1 MKDMV
6 QIFRFQSLCS
16 LASDGIKGVGKMDR
30 RKKTAER
37 NVRYNKKHV
46 AIAAGA
52 GIGIIIVLV
61 LLILLIR
68 FLFMG
73 EKDVKEVSSA
83 QSITGVEVLDEN
95 IREEEGEN
103 AGNKEALESI
113 GEEAEESKEAKAGGS
128 GDDMQIAAEVAE
140 MDDEEDPQEAE
151 SMNEDGAGAQ
161 SDISAAIK
169 GANETGDISYGIDVA
184 KWQGTIDWKKV
195 AQSGVEFAII
205 RVGYRTQK
213 TGIIMEDPLAKYNM
227 QQAKEAGLKLGAYF
241 FSTAVTEQEA
251 KEEAAWV
258 TSFIA
263 QYPVTYPV
271 VYNCEGFQSSESRQ
285 YGLTKSARTD
295 MAVAFLDYVQGKGYT
310 PMFYAAKNEME
321 GNALWDTDRLAEKY
335 KIWVS
340 QYPDAPYPQTA
351 ASSYSG
357 THHMWQYTSQGTVP
371 GIGKGVDMNVAYFSY
386 SQTAEAMDDTPYE
399 AVEADPE
406 ALLTMTEVN
415 EQVTAK
421 IETNLRSVPSTAS
434 DDTIIGKLKNGEVV
448 TRTATSA
455 SGWSRLEYN
464 GQRAYAVSSYLTT
477 ELDYQAPET
486 AAGSQPASIY
496 QPVNETVTAKN
507 VTNLRSTASSA
518 SDDTIVAVLRN
529 GETVTR
535 TGIGSNGWS
544 QIDYNGQTLY
554 AISSYLTTE
563 LGYVQ
568 TAKDTS
574 IYTDV
579 NEQVTPKIECNLR
592 TEPSTEND
600 GTVVATIRN
609 GDVVTRTGVN
619 ESTGWSRLDYN
630 GQTVYAVS
638 SYLTSAQ

>member
-1 MKDMV
+1 
-6 QIFRFQSLCS
+6 
-16 LASDGIKGVGKMDR
+16 MDR
-30 RKKTAER
+30 RKKDTQRET
-37 NVRYNKKHV
+37 RYNKKHI
-46 AIAAGA
+46 AIVAGA

-61 LLILLIR
+61 LVILLIKSL
-68 FLFMG
+68 LFG

-83 QSITGVEVLDEN
+83 QSITGVEVLDESTGAG
-95 IREEEGEN
+95 EETGEATEGEPAEN
-103 AGNKEALESI
+103 EGDSESI
-113 GEEAEESKEAKAGGS
+113 GHEPEGNEGTETAGK
-128 GDDMQIAAEVAE
+128 DDNIQIAAEVAE
-140 MDDEEDPQEAE
+140 MDDVEDPQEAE
-151 SMNEDGAGAQ
+151 SMNVDGAGAQ
-161 SDISAAIK
+161 SDISAVIK
-169 GANETGDISYGIDVA
+169 GASETGDISYGIDVA
-184 KWQGTIDWKKV
+184 KWQGTIDWQQV

-241 FSTAVTEQEA
+241 FSTAVTEEEA
-251 KEEAAWV
+251 REEAAWV

-263 QYPVTYPV
+263 RYPVTYPV

-285 YGLTKSARTD
+285 YGLDKSVRTD

-321 GNALWDTDRLAEKY
+321 GNALWDTDRLTSKY

-340 QYPDAPYPQTA
+340 QYPDTPYPQTA

-386 SQTAEAMDDTPYE
+386 SQTAEAVDDTPYE

-434 DDTIIGKLKNGEVV
+434 DDTIIAKLKNGEVV

-464 GQRAYAVSSYLTT
+464 GQRVYAVSSYLTT
-477 ELDYQAPET
+477 ELGYQAPET
-486 AAGSQPASIY
+486 AAGAQPASVY
-496 QPVNETVTAKN
+496 QPVSETVTAKN

-535 TGIGSNGWS
+535 TGVGSNGWS
-544 QIDYNGQTLY
+544 QVDYNGQTLY
-554 AISSYLTTE
+554 AISSYLTTD

-568 TAKDTS
+568 TVRDTS

-592 TEPSTEND
+592 TEPGTENA
-600 GTVVATIRN
+600 GSIVATIKN
-609 GDVVTRTGVN
+609 GDVVTRTGIN

-638 SYLTSAQ
+638 SYLTPAQ